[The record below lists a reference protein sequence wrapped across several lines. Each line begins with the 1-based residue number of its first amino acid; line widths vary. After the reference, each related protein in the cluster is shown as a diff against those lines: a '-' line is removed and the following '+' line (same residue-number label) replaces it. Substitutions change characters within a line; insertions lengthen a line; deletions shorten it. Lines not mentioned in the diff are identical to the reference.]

1 MKTSIIIVQLSFHMH
16 TMIQNTLIERT
27 VVKCDCEAECNRN
40 SLYAGAMIRSQLT
53 YEFTHD
59 YRIKLLVCG
68 DSSVG
73 KTSLLTRFV
82 SDKFN
87 LSQNRTV
94 GKSRQTCVNSC
105 INLC

>member
-1 MKTSIIIVQLSFHMH
+1 
-16 TMIQNTLIERT
+16 
-27 VVKCDCEAECNRN
+27 
-40 SLYAGAMIRSQLT
+40 MIRSQLT

-59 YRIKLLVCG
+59 HRIKLLVCG

-94 GKSRQTCVNSC
+94 GKPRHSQSRFNR
-105 INLC
+105 LA

>member
-1 MKTSIIIVQLSFHMH
+1 
-16 TMIQNTLIERT
+16 
-27 VVKCDCEAECNRN
+27 
-40 SLYAGAMIRSQLT
+40 MIRSQLT

-59 YRIKLLVCG
+59 HRIKLLVCG

-94 GKSRQTCVNSC
+94 GKPRQIQSRFNRLALSCVIRPQIRRIYYNM
-105 INLC
+105 I